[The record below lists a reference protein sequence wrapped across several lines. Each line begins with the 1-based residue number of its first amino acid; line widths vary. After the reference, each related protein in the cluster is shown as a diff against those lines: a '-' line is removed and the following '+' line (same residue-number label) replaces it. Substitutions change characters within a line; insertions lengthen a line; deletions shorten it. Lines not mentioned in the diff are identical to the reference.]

1 MLTFEKNKRIN
12 IMINRELLAPKS
24 IVIVGGSNDV
34 HKPGGKIVKNI
45 VAGNYKGDLH
55 IINRKEKEVQSIKC
69 LNDVNDLP
77 DVELAILAIP
87 AKFCVETVDILAN
100 QKSTKAFIIIS
111 AGFSEHSKEGAAI
124 EKQIVD
130 IVNSVNGVLI
140 GPNGIGV
147 LTPAYNG
154 VFTEP
159 IPRTDAKGVDLISGS
174 GATAVF
180 ILESGIQK
188 GLSFASVFSVGNS
201 AQMGVED
208 ILQYMDE
215 TFDKDKSS
223 TIKMLYVENISNPQ
237 KLLKHASSLIR
248 KGCKIAAV
256 KAGSSDAGSRAASS
270 HTGALASSDAA
281 VDALFKKA
289 GIVRCYGRDE
299 LVTVA
304 CAFTQPKAKGKR
316 FAVVTHAGGPA
327 VMLTDTLSKNG
338 IEVPEIKN
346 DYTNFLLDELF
357 PGSSVSNP
365 IDFLATGTAQQLG
378 TIIEYVNKK
387 FDEIDA
393 MVVIFGTPGLFKLF
407 DVYDT
412 LHIKM
417 MNSKKPIY
425 PVLPSTGVA
434 AAEVEEFVKKGNIFF
449 PDEVT
454 LGNALG
460 KIYNTLPPADDEPP
474 VDVDSTKIREII
486 DNCDN
491 GYLSPDD
498 VQNLIDACDIPRVKE
513 YVADNKDDLMKV
525 VKDVDYPLVMKVVGP
540 VHKSDV
546 GGVTLNIDNDALLVS
561 EFERMMKIKDAKGV
575 LLQPMLSGIELFM
588 GANYENPFGH
598 LILCGLGGIFIEI
611 MKDVAGGLAPLS
623 REQALSMV
631 RSLKS
636 YKLFKGARGKEPIDE
651 NIFVD
656 IMLKLSALLHY
667 APEIKE
673 LDFNPLL
680 AKGKQITVVDSRI
693 KVEK

>member
-1 MLTFEKNKRIN
+1 
-12 IMINRELLAPKS
+12 MINRELIKPNS
-24 IVIVGGSNDV
+24 IAIIGGSNDIN
-34 HKPGGKIVKNI
+34 KPGGKIVKNI
-45 VAGNYKGDLH
+45 IDGKFAGKIH
-55 IINRKEKEVQSIKC
+55 VVNRKEEEVQAIKC
-69 LNDVNDLP
+69 QNDVKDLP
-77 DVELAILAIP
+77 NVELAILAIP
-87 AKFCVETVDILAN
+87 AQFCVDTINILAHE
-100 QKSTKAFIIIS
+100 KATKAFIIIS
-111 AGFSEHSKEGAAI
+111 AGFSEHNEEGSKI

-147 LTPAYNG
+147 LTPTYNG

-159 IPRTDAKGVDLISGS
+159 IPTMNPKGVDMITGS

-201 AQMGVED
+201 AQVGVED
-208 ILQYMDE
+208 VLQYMDE
-215 TFDKDKSS
+215 TFDIEKSS
-223 TIKMLYVENISNPQ
+223 TIKMLYLENIDNPQ

-304 CAFTQPKAKGKR
+304 CAFTQPMAKGKR
-316 FAVVTHAGGPA
+316 FAIITHAGGPA

-338 IEVPEIKN
+338 IEVPEIEN
-346 DYTNFLLDELF
+346 DYTDFLLEELY
-357 PGSSVSNP
+357 PGSSVANP
-365 IDFLATGTAQQLG
+365 IDFLATGTAKHLG

-393 MVVIFGTPGLFKLF
+393 MVVIFGTPGLFKIF

-434 AAEVEEFVKKGNIFF
+434 AAEVADFVKKGNVFF

-454 LGNALG
+454 LGEALG
-460 KIYNTLPPADDEPP
+460 KIYNTPLPDSDNEPIAN
-474 VDVDSTKIREII
+474 VNKEKIREII
-486 DNCDN
+486 DNRDN
-491 GYLSPDD
+491 GYLLPDD
-498 VQNLIDACDIPRVKE
+498 VQALLDACDIPRVNE
-513 YVADNKDDLMKV
+513 FVVDNKDNLLKAIE
-525 VKDVDYPLVMKVVGP
+525 KTKYPVVMKVVGP

-546 GGVTLNIDNDALLVS
+546 GGVTLNIDNEEFLLS
-561 EFERMMKIKDAKGV
+561 EFKRMMQIKDASGV
-575 LLQPMLSGIELFM
+575 LLQPMLSGVELFM
-588 GANYENPFGH
+588 GANYEHPFGH
-598 LILCGLGGIFIEI
+598 LILCGLGGIFIELL
-611 MKDVAGGLAPLS
+611 KDVASGLAPLS
-623 REQALSMV
+623 KNEAHAML
-631 RSLKS
+631 RSLRS
-636 YKLFKGARGKEPIDE
+636 YKLFKGARGKEAIDE
-651 NIFVD
+651 DIFVD

-680 AKGKQITVVDSRI
+680 AKGKQITVVDSRVKI
-693 KVEK
+693 EK